1 MSEKSAR
8 IRLGAAIAL
17 FFLWV
22 ASLIAMA
29 VYSAKRPAE
38 RTERTE
44 RSSLPGDPDD
54 ARGP

>member
-1 MSEKSAR
+1 MNVKSAR
-8 IRLGAAIAL
+8 IRLGAAVAL

-38 RTERTE
+38 RPERPVP
-44 RSSLPGDPDD
+44 SSSPGDPDD
-54 ARGP
+54 APDR

>member
-1 MSEKSAR
+1 MNLKSAR
-8 IRLGAAIAL
+8 IRLGAAVAL

-38 RTERTE
+38 RTERPVG
-44 RSSLPGDPDD
+44 SASPGDPED
-54 ARGP
+54 APDR